1 MKIEN
6 YISLGHYLGV
16 DGLFSAVGSF
26 GAIDAHAEYLKTSE
40 EGKEIYTC
48 REKGVELRAEFTV
61 FENGVVLRKDSFK
74 NLTEEPMEINLLM
87 SRFRL
92 EGNDYEVY
100 TEYNAWQRESR
111 GEWQPLVTNVTAEAQ
126 GIRACDGAAPM
137 MALHNRVNRKN
148 TVFHLL
154 ASAQWKISAK
164 KYHVHKKEPIIVE
177 AGFYPDGLRLK
188 VEPQETIY
196 LPEIFFF
203 SADNKVGLDAY
214 KLHEVYNEL
223 YPRKKLPIQF
233 NTWFYCFDDLNIENL
248 HRQIDAAKEM
258 GFEAFMI
265 DAGWFGE
272 GESWA
277 QSVGDWEENLVSGPK
292 GRMIEISDHVRE
304 AGMVFG
310 LWFEPERAAP
320 TSKSVKNH
328 PDQYIN
334 GNLLDFSNP
343 DARVRMTEMV
353 AKVIEKYKVGWVK
366 FDFNDTVNMDIT
378 GDGFYRYYEGQRK
391 FVEELKSRFPE
402 LYITNCASG
411 GYRMELGQ
419 GKFTDSFWLSDNQG
433 PYQGIE
439 IVKGTLRRMP
449 TALIERWSV
458 QKYCEG
464 FLLNGRKT
472 AEGKMICCND
482 ATWESVVEVEDE
494 FIKNFLSGGPIGF
507 TCDIGAF
514 PEKYKEFYKNFF
526 CEYKKQRDFFRTA
539 SARIL
544 SDTENVTVLQY
555 SDKKFDRV
563 LVQIFSKL
571 TYAPYMQI
579 YPVVDKTANYSYDGQ
594 VLTGKELSEDGIRV
608 RFDGVRDNMSKKIE
622 LIKI

>member
-26 GAIDAHAEYLKTSE
+26 GVIDAHAEYTKTC
-40 EGKEIYTC
+40 EGNKEIYVC
-48 REKGVELRAEFTV
+48 RDKGVELRAEFTV

-74 NLTEEPMEINLLM
+74 NLSDEPMEINLLM
-87 SRFRL
+87 SRFKL

-100 TEYNAWQRESR
+100 TQYNAWQRESR
-111 GEWQPLVTNVTAEAQ
+111 GEWQPLVSNVTAEAQ
-126 GIRACDGAAPM
+126 GIRACDGATPM
-137 MALHNRVNRKN
+137 MALHNRVNGKN

-154 ASAQWKISAK
+154 ANAQWKISAK
-164 KYHVHKKEPIIVE
+164 KYHVHKKEPVIVE

-188 VEPQETIY
+188 VQAGETIK

-203 SADNKVGLDAY
+203 SADNKVDLDAY
-214 KLHEVYNEL
+214 KLHEVYNSL

-233 NTWFYCFDDLNIENL
+233 NSWFYCFDDLNIENL
-248 HRQIDAAKEM
+248 HRQIDCAKEM

-272 GESWA
+272 GKDWSL
-277 QSVGDWEENLVSGPK
+277 SVGDWEENVVSGPK
-292 GRMIEISDHVRE
+292 GRLIEISQHVRD

-310 LWFEPERAAP
+310 LWFEPERAAL

-343 DARVRMTEMV
+343 DARIRMTEMV
-353 AKVIEKYKVGWVK
+353 AKVIEKYSIGWVK
-366 FDFNDTVNMDIT
+366 FDFNDTVNLDIT

-391 FVEELKSRFPE
+391 FVEDLKARFPHI
-402 LYITNCASG
+402 YITNCASG

-419 GKFTDSFWLSDNQG
+419 GTFTDSFWLSDNQG

-439 IVKGTLRRMP
+439 IVKNTLKRMP

-464 FLLNGRKT
+464 FLLNGKR
-472 AEGKMICCND
+472 ELQGKMICCND
-482 ATWESVVEVEDE
+482 ATWDSVVEVSDE
-494 FIKNFLSGGPIGF
+494 FIKNFLSGGPVGF

-514 PEKYKEFYKNFF
+514 PDKYKEFYKNFF
-526 CEYKKQRDFFRTA
+526 AEYKKQRDFFITA
-539 SARIL
+539 NARIL
-544 SDTENVTVLQY
+544 SDTENVTALQY
-555 SDKKFDRV
+555 SDKELNRV
-563 LVQIFSKL
+563 LVQVFSKL
-571 TYAPYMQI
+571 TYAANMQV
-579 YPVVDKTANYSYDGQ
+579 YPVVDTSASYSYNGQ
-594 VLTGKELSEDGIRV
+594 IISGKELAEDGIRINLE
-608 RFDGVRDNMSKKIE
+608 GIRDNLSKTIE
-622 LIKI
+622 LTKI